1 MKKMVITAAM
11 ALVMGGA
18 YVGVMPSIAVAQDSA
33 AVIPELSEMARRGEL
48 AYTASCASCHGV
60 NLAGTDKGPTFLHQ
74 VYVAGHHADMAFIL
88 AARRGVRAHHWR
100 FGDMPPQ
107 PEISDDDL
115 GAVITYIRE
124 IQAANG
130 F

>member
-1 MKKMVITAAM
+1 MKKMVTTALM
-11 ALVMGGA
+11 ALILGGA
-18 YVGVMPSIAVAQDSA
+18 YVGVTPSIAMSQDSTTI
-33 AVIPELSEMARRGEL
+33 IPELSEIAQQGEL
-48 AYTASCASCHGV
+48 AYNATCVSCHGV

-100 FGDMPPQ
+100 FGNMPPQ
-107 PEISDDDL
+107 PDISDEDL

>member
-1 MKKMVITAAM
+1 MKKMLKTAAV
-11 ALVMGGA
+11 ALVFGGA
-18 YVGVMPSIAVAQDSA
+18 YVGGMQPVAMAQDSPT
-33 AVIPELSEMARRGEL
+33 VIPELSEIARQGEV
-48 AYTASCASCHGV
+48 AYNVNCVSCHGI
-60 NLAGTDKGPTFLHQ
+60 NLAGTDKGPTFLHR

-100 FGDMPPQ
+100 FGNMPPQ
-107 PEISDDDL
+107 PEISDEDL